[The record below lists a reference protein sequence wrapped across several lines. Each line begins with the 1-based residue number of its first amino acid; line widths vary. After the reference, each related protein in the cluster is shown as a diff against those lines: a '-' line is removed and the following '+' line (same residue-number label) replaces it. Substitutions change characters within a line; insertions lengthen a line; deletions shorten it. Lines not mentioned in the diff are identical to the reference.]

1 MAMIYQSTYEDG
13 RTQPI
18 TLSQPNAVPPFV
30 AQSCYA
36 AFGSTARVD
45 LCRSINDASEAIFN
59 ALMKRGQ
66 DRDQA
71 HTTTGLL
78 VDQLLRHMGYE
89 LTSTEQI

>member
-1 MAMIYQSTYEDG
+1 MIYQSTYEDG
-13 RTQPI
+13 KTQPI

-36 AFGSTARVD
+36 FGSTARVD
-45 LCRSINDASEAIFN
+45 LCRSINDASEAVFT
-59 ALMKRGQ
+59 ACMKRGQ

-71 HTTTGLL
+71 HTTTSLL